1 MRNMI
6 ILASLALAS
15 IAGGEQISTLHY
27 SMPDSGVAPSF
38 AEVTYISRM
47 RQRHGG
53 SDMSMQRFDVTLPL
67 SDPRKSRWNNF
78 YINAELDINF
88 TNFNTGGSLHLD
100 HESMYN
106 LAAPVSLIYTRPNG
120 NRLIF
125 GVAPEI
131 ATDGDAIAKG
141 MDLAAFAMYTIK
153 HSKNF
158 KYTLGAALSPRFA
171 VNGLVP
177 FFGFEWKP
185 NTQWTVQMKG
195 YKMAAL
201 YHVNNKLSV
210 GPFMA
215 GEGGIWAVDTARGE
229 ELFRIR
235 SLVMGVTA
243 EYDFSA
249 PGETKRIMTFS
260 IGSNVATH
268 AEFLKRNADKD
279 TVESHHYKPAFYISG
294 GVDFR
299 F

>member
-1 MRNMI
+1 MI
-6 ILASLALAS
+6 TVASLGLAS
-15 IAGGEQISTLHY
+15 IACGEQISTLHY
-27 SMPDSGVAPSF
+27 SLPDSGMTPSF

-53 SDMSMQRFDVTLPL
+53 SDMSLQRVDVTLPL
-67 SDPRKSRWNNF
+67 SDPRKSSWNKF
-78 YINAELDINF
+78 HINAALDINF
-88 TNFNTGGSLHLD
+88 TNINAGGSLHLD
-100 HESMYN
+100 HETMYN
-106 LAAPVSLIYTRPNG
+106 VAAPISLIYNRPNG
-120 NRLIF
+120 NTLIF

-153 HSKNF
+153 HSENF
-158 KYTLGAALSPRFA
+158 KYTLGAAISPRFA
-171 VNGLVP
+171 VNGIVP
-177 FFGFEWKP
+177 FFGFEWTP
-185 NTQWTVQMKG
+185 NSQWTVQMKG
-195 YKMAAL
+195 YKMSAL

-210 GPFMA
+210 GPFLS

-235 SLVMGVTA
+235 ALIMGVTA

-260 IGSNVATH
+260 IGTNVATH

-294 GVDFR
+294 GLDFR